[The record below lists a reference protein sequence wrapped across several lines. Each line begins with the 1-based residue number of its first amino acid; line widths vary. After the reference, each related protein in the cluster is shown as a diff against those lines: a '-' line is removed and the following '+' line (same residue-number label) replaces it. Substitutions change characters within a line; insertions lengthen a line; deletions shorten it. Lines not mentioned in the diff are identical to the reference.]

1 MFILLI
7 AYGGLRKQEVKEVS
21 FNERDL
27 ARINAN
33 KEQEHWMRLNGE
45 VRYDKR
51 EREADEAREAAL
63 RKSESEELMKS
74 IREFVQSL
82 FPDMTLDDEEQMPLY
97 EAIKKEYY
105 RIERDEVEF
114 EPSARSI
121 ARVIHWQEHVYLDGC
136 P

>member
-1 MFILLI
+1 MS
-7 AYGGLRKQEVKEVS
+7 Y
-21 FNERDL
+21 NERDL
-27 ARINAN
+27 AEINAN

-51 EREADEAREAAL
+51 EREANEAREAFM

-105 RIERDEVEF
+105 RMERDEVEF

-121 ARVIHWQEHVYLDGC
+121 ARVLQFREHVYLDGC
-136 P
+136 L